1 MWFRIYLDT
10 NQLSF
15 TIQLFHS
22 LQLAYDKVHLLWLW
36 INSWKKNNLTCR
48 IIVQVCSLQMSW
60 SSSKWPWH
68 LQVTLKCV
76 GLGYGTG
83 ELCKG
88 KKNRQI
94 DCRQLFLH
102 IVAFWQVFIW
112 CKIGLVS
119 FEILTRHFTST
130 KSITDFWHTDTF
142 WFNRFSLDTKWSQCI
157 YVNCYNSS

>member
-1 MWFRIYLDT
+1 M
-10 NQLSF
+10 N
-15 TIQLFHS
+15 
-22 LQLAYDKVHLLWLW
+22 KWL
-36 INSWKKNNLTCR
+36 KKIKFNLTCR

-88 KKNRQI
+88 KKNRQMAY
-94 DCRQLFLH
+94 RQLLLH
-102 IVAFWQVFIW
+102 IAAFWQVFIW

-119 FEILTRHFTST
+119 FEILTCHFTST
-130 KSITDFWHTDTF
+130 QSITDFWHTNTF
-142 WFNRFSLDTKWSQCI
+142 WFNRFSLKTKWSQCI
-157 YVNCYNSS
+157 YANCYNSS

>member
-1 MWFRIYLDT
+1 M
-10 NQLSF
+10 N
-15 TIQLFHS
+15 
-22 LQLAYDKVHLLWLW
+22 KWLK
-36 INSWKKNNLTCR
+36 IIKFKSYGKTLTCR

-94 DCRQLFLH
+94 DCRQLLLH
-102 IVAFWQVFIW
+102 IAEFWQFFIW
-112 CKIGLVS
+112 CKIGLVGFGFWPS
-119 FEILTRHFTST
+119 LHFNQINYRFHFDLTGFHWTQNDHNASMWTAIIHHRVVS
-130 KSITDFWHTDTF
+130 
-142 WFNRFSLDTKWSQCI
+142 
-157 YVNCYNSS
+157 

>member
-1 MWFRIYLDT
+1 MIE
-10 NQLSF
+10 
-15 TIQLFHS
+15 
-22 LQLAYDKVHLLWLW
+22 
-36 INSWKKNNLTCR
+36 KNKIKFNLTCR

-83 ELCKG
+83 KLCKG
-88 KKNRQI
+88 KKIRQMAY
-94 DCRQLFLH
+94 RQLFLH

-119 FEILTRHFTST
+119 FW
-130 KSITDFWHTDTF
+130 FWHVT
-142 WFNRFSLDTKWSQCI
+142 SLQPNQLQIFDIPIHFDLTGFHWTQNDHNASMWTAI
-157 YVNCYNSS
+157 IHHRVVS

>member
-1 MWFRIYLDT
+1 MIE
-10 NQLSF
+10 
-15 TIQLFHS
+15 
-22 LQLAYDKVHLLWLW
+22 
-36 INSWKKNNLTCR
+36 KNKIKFNLTCR

-102 IVAFWQVFIW
+102 IAAFWQVFIW
-112 CKIGLVS
+112 CKIGFGFFDTALHFNQINYRFLTYRLGLIPMHFDLTGFHWTQNDHNASIWTAIIHHRVVS
-119 FEILTRHFTST
+119 
-130 KSITDFWHTDTF
+130 
-142 WFNRFSLDTKWSQCI
+142 
-157 YVNCYNSS
+157 